1 MEMEKLI
8 ILVFFN
14 ILEKKIKKKIVF
26 ILIHVEFIAA
36 TMEKNV
42 YMKSEKLYM
51 AFCMFD
57 IDGSGKISAS
67 ELE

>member
-1 MEMEKLI
+1 
-8 ILVFFN
+8 
-14 ILEKKIKKKIVF
+14 
-26 ILIHVEFIAA
+26 
-36 TMEKNV
+36 MEKNI

-57 IDGSGKISAS
+57 IDGSGKISAG

>member
-1 MEMEKLI
+1 MAEITLVIDFFFFLLSEKNFPI
-8 ILVFFN
+8 F
-14 ILEKKIKKKIVF
+14 E
-26 ILIHVEFIAA
+26 EFIAA
-36 TMEKNV
+36 TMEKNI

-57 IDGSGKISAS
+57 IDGSGKISAG